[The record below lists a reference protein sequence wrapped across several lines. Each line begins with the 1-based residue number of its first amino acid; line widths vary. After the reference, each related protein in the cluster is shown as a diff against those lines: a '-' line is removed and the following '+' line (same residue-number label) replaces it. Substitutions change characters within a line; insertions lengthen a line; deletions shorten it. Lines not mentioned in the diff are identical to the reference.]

1 MSRTIFS
8 LALPLALLAAC
19 QEQPS
24 NVAQQ
29 NDIHA
34 RAAAETVADPNMLKP
49 GRWETKTMITSLG
62 GATSEA
68 RQQANGKESAL
79 DQCLPEKEARRPD
92 ANFFAGGDGS
102 ECQYTS
108 FTMRN
113 GRLDARMS
121 CTVTPGTMTVSLA
134 GSYTPTTYALR
145 ATASTSGTS
154 GAAATNAELSGTWIG
169 PCNNPANQ
177 RAPEERAR

>member
-8 LALPLALLAAC
+8 LALPLAALSAC

-29 NDIHA
+29 NNERA
-34 RAAAETVADPNMLKP
+34 EAAAETVPDPDMLKP
-49 GRWETKTMITSLG
+49 GRWETKTLITSLG
-62 GATSEA
+62 GATPEA
-68 RQQANGKESAL
+68 RAQANGKESAL
-79 DQCLPEKEARRPD
+79 DQCLPEKEALRPD

-108 FTMRN
+108 FKMQG
-113 GRLDARMS
+113 GRLDAKMS

-134 GSYTPTTYALR
+134 GSYTPTSYALD
-145 ATASTSGTS
+145 ATASTSGTP
-154 GAAATNAELSGTWIG
+154 GARATDAKLSGTWIG
-169 PCNNPANQ
+169 PCNNPSSQ

>member
-24 NVAQQ
+24 SVAQQ
-29 NDIHA
+29 NDE
-34 RAAAETVADPNMLKP
+34 RDEAAAETVPDSSMLKP
-49 GRWETKTMITSLG
+49 GRWETKTLVTSLG
-62 GATSEA
+62 GATPEA

-102 ECQYTS
+102 ECEYTS
-108 FTMRN
+108 FTMRD

-134 GSYTPTTYALR
+134 GSYTPTSYALD
-145 ATASTSGTS
+145 ATASTSGTPGGS
-154 GAAATNAELSGTWIG
+154 ATDAKLSGTWIG
-169 PCNNPANQ
+169 PCNNPSSQ